1 MVATPTDPTDV
12 ELEAGGGGGG
22 EAGETG
28 EAGEADSVDDDA
40 PRRSSDARF
49 IFKRA
54 SSGGGLGM

>member
-1 MVATPTDPTDV
+1 MVATPTDLTDV
-12 ELEAGGGGGG
+12 ELEAGGGGGEAG
-22 EAGETG
+22 EAGES
-28 EAGEADSVDDDA
+28 DSVDDDA